1 MRCRIVGNGLYRP
14 GNLFAGGAW
23 TNCLVTGIAAQ
34 YLFYESRLVN
44 CTVVSNN
51 WGTDGQLF
59 AMGASA
65 VNCIFKGNYH
75 SGGKAWDIAGYGH
88 YYLTNCVYKAHPGWG
103 DTYTIHDTDCVRET
117 AKLFLDPAH
126 PDFDARN
133 PYALAPASPARNAG
147 ADAAPAAQASITRSV
162 RTRMFTSTIIS
173 LPSQTFLSFGFT
185 HQSLPGED
193 RRHDQVGGSRLR
205 QETQR
210 PGSDGGVPWPRVPR
224 QRGPRIRME
233 EGGGP
238 S

>member
-1 MRCRIVGNGLYRP
+1 MRPSAVRCRIVGNGLYRP
-14 GNLFAGGAW
+14 GDLFAGGAW
-23 TNCLVTGIAAQ
+23 TNCLITGIAAQ
-34 YLFYESRLVN
+34 YLFRESRLVN

-59 AMGASA
+59 AVGASA

-75 SGGKAWDIAGYGH
+75 NGGKAWDIAGYGH

-147 ADAAPAAQASITRSV
+147 AALDW
-162 RTRMFTSTIIS
+162 
-173 LPSQTFLSFGFT
+173 
-185 HQSLPGED
+185 D
-193 RRHDQVGGSRLR
+193 
-205 QETQR
+205 
-210 PGSDGGVPWPRVPR
+210 DGACDLAGNPRVFLRDGVGRVDVGCYEYSVLPR
-224 QRGPRIRME
+224 GTLLIFR
-233 EGGGP
+233 
-238 S
+238 